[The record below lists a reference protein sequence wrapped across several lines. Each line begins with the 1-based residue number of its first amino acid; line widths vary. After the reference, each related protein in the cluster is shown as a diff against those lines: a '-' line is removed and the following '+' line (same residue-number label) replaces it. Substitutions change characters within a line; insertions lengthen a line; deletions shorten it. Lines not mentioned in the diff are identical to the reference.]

1 MVLRYIVQISQVTSI
16 NYYLPAQITTED
28 CDKWKTLTDEQ
39 KWTDPI
45 AKARGLL
52 FVCYQSSIDYGFFRQ
67 TTGFAN
73 NDFFPIISLVPQK
86 TGLCEIFYQIEE
98 RIANLFFFGK
108 LGQDP
113 IIGGPKPVTG
123 VETEAAPNN
132 ANKKDATQDGKI
144 ILVPV
149 IGRSKPAT
157 QAGVETEV
165 PPNNANQTDVTQ
177 DGAVSLELTNSLGDK
192 YAVDGIAKKI
202 DPSAKPFVQEFF
214 VTSRGGEYYF
224 VPSID
229 TVKSWGANAQSNY
242 Y

>member
-1 MVLRYIVQISQVTSI
+1 MASI
-16 NYYLPAQITTED
+16 DYYLPAQITQAD
-28 CDKWKTLTDEQ
+28 RDKWKTLTDAQ

-52 FVCYQSSIDYGFFRQ
+52 FVCYQSSIDNGFFRQ

-86 TGLCEIFYQIEE
+86 TGMWKVFEE
-98 RIANLFFFGK
+98 RIANFISFLK
-108 LGQDP
+108 LGPDP

-123 VETEAAPNN
+123 VETQVASNVADQN
-132 ANKKDATQDGKI
+132 
-144 ILVPV
+144 
-149 IGRSKPAT
+149 
-157 QAGVETEV
+157 
-165 PPNNANQTDVTQ
+165 DVTQ
-177 DGAVSLELTNSLGDK
+177 DGEVSLELTNCIGDK

-202 DPSAKPFVQEFF
+202 VPSTSSFVQEFF

-229 TVKSWGANAQSNY
+229 TVKSWGANAQS
-242 Y
+242 